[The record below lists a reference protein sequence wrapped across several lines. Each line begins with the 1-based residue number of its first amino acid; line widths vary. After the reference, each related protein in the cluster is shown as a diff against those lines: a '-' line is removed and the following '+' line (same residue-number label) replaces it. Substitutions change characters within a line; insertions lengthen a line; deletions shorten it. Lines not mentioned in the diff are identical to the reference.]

1 MLIFVQRKLLKWG
14 LNKGGYI
21 MLKRLLQVMA
31 FGALCVC
38 IGLYMLQG
46 LAVSPAVLWAALL
59 CCVVLLCA

>member
-1 MLIFVQRKLLKWG
+1 
-14 LNKGGYI
+14 

-31 FGALCVC
+31 FVALCVC

-46 LAVSPAVLWAALL
+46 LVVSPAVLWAALL